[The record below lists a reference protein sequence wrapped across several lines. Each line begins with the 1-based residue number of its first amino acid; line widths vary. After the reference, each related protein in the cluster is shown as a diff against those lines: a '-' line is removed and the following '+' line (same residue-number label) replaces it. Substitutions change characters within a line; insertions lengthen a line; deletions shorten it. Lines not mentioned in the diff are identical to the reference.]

1 MTDAYYWVD
10 TFARSGIVPTT
21 ALLAGHDI
29 DGTRIYV
36 GRAFHEGDWLP
47 AKVIPEKQVA
57 YVSYGGAEHPKDHY
71 QVLCEQ
77 RFEWVPTFGG
87 HVPPGAVEGGK
98 TSDGESL
105 YIGRV
110 HHDNAITV
118 GKVHPSHGVCYVP
131 FDGKEVAHD
140 SYETLVLIN

>member
-1 MTDAYYWVD
+1 MD

-71 QVLCEQ
+71 QV
-77 RFEWVPTFGG
+77 
-87 HVPPGAVEGGK
+87 K
-98 TSDGESL
+98 TV
-105 YIGRV
+105 Y
-110 HHDNAITV
+110 
-118 GKVHPSHGVCYVP
+118 
-131 FDGKEVAHD
+131 
-140 SYETLVLIN
+140 